1 MSALIYAYSL
11 LLGET
16 VEVTSSA
23 KHTTTGILV
32 AVSDEGLVLKYV
44 RDKEGPYTEHPKPD
58 ARCIRFSD
66 FVMCVSRID
75 ALRVYERYLLCSG
88 PSFLPRRA
96 VVRDVSDKAALTER
110 FGTDS
115 DIAQNKS
122 ALVGRELR
130 SVGSEWTAQ
139 TVSESSLDG
148 EELDAPLPR
157 GAPGRGATVI
167 DPVTGRF
174 DQFATNIAMGVKMT
188 YREELYTS
196 ALDKASFTPAQV
208 SCKLQSVSSAGLLTP
223 RVVSGRPRRTPC
235 ASHTK

>member
-1 MSALIYAYSL
+1 MSSL
-11 LLGET
+11 LWP
-16 VEVTSSA
+16 V
-23 KHTTTGILV
+23 IL
-32 AVSDEGLVLKYV
+32 
-44 RDKEGPYTEHPKPD
+44 P
-58 ARCIRFSD
+58 C
-66 FVMCVSRID
+66 
-75 ALRVYERYLLCSG
+75 
-88 PSFLPRRA
+88 RA

-130 SVGSEWTAQ
+130 SVGSEWTAA
-139 TVSESSLDG
+139 TVGESSLDG

-157 GAPGRGATVI
+157 GAPGRSATVI

-208 SCKLQSVSSAGLLTP
+208 SRELCYARSTVLLAP
-223 RVVSGRPRRTPC
+223 S
-235 ASHTK
+235 

>member
-16 VEVTSSA
+16 VEVTSAA

-75 ALRVYERYLLCSG
+75 SARVRAIPG

-139 TVSESSLDG
+139 TVGEPSLDG

-208 SCKLQSVSSAGLLTP
+208 SCKRRSVSSAGLLTP
-223 RVVSGRPRRTPC
+223 RVVSGRPRRTLS
-235 ASHTK
+235 ASHSK